1 MVQEWFEDNDNE
13 FELSCIGVNFAFKSN
28 QAWDVLDKQMRSM
41 EAQPQNLK
49 DLLLSFRDHI
59 QLKKKKNESR
69 QQFKKCLSHIRNQS
83 VSVNTISL
91 AIKCT

>member
-13 FELSCIGVNFAFKSN
+13 FELSWIGVNFAFKSN

-49 DLLLSFRDHI
+49 DLLLSFRDHV
-59 QLKKKKNESR
+59 QLKKNMKVGSNLKNASLILEIS
-69 QQFKKCLSHIRNQS
+69 QYQS
-83 VSVNTISL
+83 IQYH
-91 AIKCT
+91 

>member
-13 FELSCIGVNFAFKSN
+13 FELSWIDVNLAFKSS
-28 QAWDVLDKQMRSM
+28 QASMDVLDKQLWSI

-59 QLKKKKNESR
+59 QLKKNMKVGRNLKNAPLILEIS
-69 QQFKKCLSHIRNQS
+69 QYQS
-83 VSVNTISL
+83 
-91 AIKCT
+91 KQYH